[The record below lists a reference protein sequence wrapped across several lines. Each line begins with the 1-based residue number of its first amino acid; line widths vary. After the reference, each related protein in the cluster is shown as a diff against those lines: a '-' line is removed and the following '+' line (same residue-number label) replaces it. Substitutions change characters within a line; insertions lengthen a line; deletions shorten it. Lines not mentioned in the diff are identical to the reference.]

1 MAIIKNDRDIFL
13 QAQSPRL
20 VPASGNYILLSAS
33 SPVFKL
39 TNTGT
44 LPSQIVIVASLVG
57 YIYGTI
63 SFTVTSGT
71 ATLSVSGNQ
80 ATILPASMTTDS
92 VTIQASVTC
101 LGSTYTATTTI
112 SKINEIAVLNISKDT
127 LVVNSNA
134 DGSSPVLTNATS
146 TAQVIVGITD
156 VTDTWSYV
164 WTTVS
169 GTGTYTGNTTKTI
182 TVTGITTDS
191 LVLQCKASK
200 TGFPDLIKQFN
211 ISKNKLATNT
221 YTAYQRSLT
230 QPSTPAS
237 SATLPPS
244 GWSSTTPASG
254 SGLVYATYGT
264 KLGVDTIYTWTTPVQ
279 IEGTASI
286 VGDLTNATH
295 AVSANNDGTGYTLT
309 NSGGSFIVYL
319 GQQDITSL
327 CTFSIT
333 NATTNPAPPTGYV
346 YKVSNGLTLQLATT
360 GVGIG
365 TYSLSGSSWT
375 TDSEQFTL
383 NATYGTTTISQ
394 TYSITKFKT
403 GNPALYAKINSSS
416 NILSKSVSTYAASG
430 TYSPSSITFTGKLVD
445 DSIGTLTDWGYLSY
459 KVNGTGTESAKSRYT
474 LTYTPSATNVEYIR
488 VYLYDDTS
496 GTTLIDYEDFPV
508 VLSGASAPIFSITAA
523 SAVFNKATL
532 TNAITP
538 TSIALTTN
546 IINATSPTYVWKKN
560 GVVIAGATTSSYNIP
575 SSDYSSVSTNTY
587 RCECT
592 AIANGVSVSLYDEIT
607 IPLLSD
613 GSNAV
618 SVVATNESIT
628 FPATNSGYAGITFT
642 NGACDISVY
651 IGSTQLTCAASGANT
666 FSVSLVNTSVTVSG
680 SDTGTNY
687 TIAAPTAMSADSAY
701 TTATITVRDATGNTY
716 ATVNKKVSYSLSRTG
731 ATGATGATGPAGANG
746 VDGATGPRT
755 AFAYFYYSTAQS
767 TAPTAPTTAQV
778 SYTFS
783 TNTPSTTAVGWSS
796 TFSPGALSSTTGTNK
811 YWAVR
816 VSFSEVIYGGTQNTP
831 VVTAPFNWQN
841 LDGLV
846 TFTNL
851 SSGLGSNGVA
861 STTLINGGCI
871 TANTIKVD
879 SLTSGATTGL
889 TNGQFALGS
898 ASTINGQAGV
908 GLFKSNT
915 DAKWGVCVFN
925 DATGSSSNA
934 LGAAAR
940 PNAWAAAFYSVK
952 DANYNTFNSLGA
964 FGYSANGG
972 IVKLIKSTG
981 TLNDPITQNFIANAS
996 SALASEFWGT
1006 NTWAKTYAYLATS
1019 TYAGMFVA
1027 TGTSASN
1034 ILTTAYIGYSNNYG
1048 VYCPSVATNPGN
1060 NRIYAADGFTPFTG
1074 AHDGLISDIY
1084 NNIIPGDIL
1093 VDTQVLKHLDI
1104 SNSVVLVT
1112 PSISDNQKGVLGVL
1126 NKVCTEVPEDWKK
1139 YSQKPVKNFDATT
1152 DEYRLGIVSPP
1163 DPFIEIEENPQYF
1176 PIPENHSVV
1185 LVNAIGEGLINVC
1198 GLGGNISTGDLIV
1211 TSTIQGK
1218 GKKQSDDLVHSYTV
1232 AKARESV
1239 YFDYPEQIKQ
1249 IACIYMC
1256 G

>member
-80 ATILPASMTTDS
+80 AVILPDSMTTDS

-112 SKINEIAVLNISKDT
+112 SKINEIAILNISKDT

-182 TVTGITTDS
+182 TITGITTDS

-244 GWSSTTPASG
+244 GWSATIPASG

-264 KLGVDTIYTWTTPVQ
+264 KLGVDTVYTWTTPIQ

-309 NSGGSFIVYL
+309 NSGGSFNVYL
-319 GQQDITSL
+319 GQQNITSL

-333 NATTNPAPPTGYV
+333 NATTNPAPPVGYTH
-346 YKVSNGLTLQLATT
+346 KISNGLTLQLATT

-365 TYSLSGSSWT
+365 TYSLSGTSWT
-375 TDSEQFTL
+375 TDSEQFIL
-383 NATYGTTTISQ
+383 NATYGTTTISN

-416 NILSKSVSTYAASG
+416 NTISKSVGTYAGSG
-430 TYSPSSITFTGKLVD
+430 TYSPPSLTFTGNLVN
-445 DSIGTLTDWGYLSY
+445 DSVNTSTNWGYLSY

-474 LTYTPSATNVEYIR
+474 LTYTPAATNVEYIR

-508 VLSGASAPIFSITAA
+508 ILSGSSAPIFSIAAA

-532 TNAITP
+532 TNTITP
-538 TSIALTTN
+538 ASISLTTN

-592 AIANGVSVSLYDEIT
+592 ATANGSSVSLYDEIT
-607 IPLLSD
+607 VPLLSD

-618 SVVATNESIT
+618 TVVATNENIT

-642 NGACDISVY
+642 NGACDILVY

-687 TIAAPTAMSADSAY
+687 TVAAPTAMSADSAY
-701 TTATITVRDATGNTY
+701 TTATIIVRDASGTAY
-716 ATVNKKVSYSLSRTG
+716 ATVDKKITYSLSRTG
-731 ATGATGATGPAGANG
+731 ATGATGATGPAG
-746 VDGATGPRT
+746 
-755 AFAYFYYSTAQS
+755 
-767 TAPTAPTTAQV
+767 
-778 SYTFS
+778 
-783 TNTPSTTAVGWSS
+783 TN
-796 TFSPGALSSTTGTNK
+796 GTNGTDGTNGERGSK
-811 YWAVR
+811 AFYVSGQTVWSDAVANTAISNAGLTK
-816 VSFSEVIYGGTQNTP
+816 VLNDQVTEYGTNFSATKFWNGTAWV
-831 VVTAPFNWQN
+831 VVTAAIDGN
-841 LDGLV
+841 LLVSGTVGAAKMSANSITAANGAIADLTVTTLKVANNAITVSAASRALYISTIGNSALSVYPVATVSVTFAQAPQSVIVLHDGYVTGNTAEITFQLRRLVGTTPTTLV
-846 TFTNL
+846 TY
-851 SSGLGSNGVA
+851 
-861 STTLINGGCI
+861 
-871 TANTIKVD
+871 NT
-879 SLTSGATTGL
+879 SLTSDLGATYYNVTLEQYVDTPAAGTYTYGL
-889 TNGQFALGS
+889 YVVQNQGYPFNTR
-898 ASTINGQAGV
+898 GQAV
-908 GLFKSNT
+908 G
-915 DAKWGVCVFN
+915 
-925 DATGSSSNA
+925 
-934 LGAAAR
+934 AR
-940 PNAWAAAFYSVK
+940 ASISV
-952 DANYNTFNSLGA
+952 
-964 FGYSANGG
+964 
-972 IVKLIKSTG
+972 
-981 TLNDPITQNFIANAS
+981 
-996 SALASEFWGT
+996 LAS
-1006 NTWAKTYAYLATS
+1006 
-1019 TYAGMFVA
+1019 
-1027 TGTSASN
+1027 
-1034 ILTTAYIGYSNNYG
+1034 
-1048 VYCPSVATNPGN
+1048 
-1060 NRIYAADGFTPFTG
+1060 
-1074 AHDGLISDIY
+1074 
-1084 NNIIPGDIL
+1084 
-1093 VDTQVLKHLDI
+1093 LK
-1104 SNSVVLVT
+1104 
-1112 PSISDNQKGVLGVL
+1112 
-1126 NKVCTEVPEDWKK
+1126 
-1139 YSQKPVKNFDATT
+1139 
-1152 DEYRLGIVSPP
+1152 
-1163 DPFIEIEENPQYF
+1163 
-1176 PIPENHSVV
+1176 
-1185 LVNAIGEGLINVC
+1185 
-1198 GLGGNISTGDLIV
+1198 
-1211 TSTIQGK
+1211 
-1218 GKKQSDDLVHSYTV
+1218 
-1232 AKARESV
+1232 
-1239 YFDYPEQIKQ
+1239 
-1249 IACIYMC
+1249 
-1256 G
+1256 